1 MARTITDIKSE
12 MTAAFMADEILASTY
27 GFAPKSSF
35 EDTFSKVSLESIIFF
50 VVATCMWTLETLFD
64 THKKEITDLIETK
77 KPHRLKW
84 YRNKALAFQ
93 YGRAL
98 DEDADTYAE
107 VVESEKV
114 VKYASAVEYQGRL
127 YIKVA
132 KGGLAKEPL
141 STAEQAAI
149 TAYFADIKDA
159 GVVLEIVNKPADHF
173 TLEMDVYYDPM
184 VLNVQGFRLDTG
196 ADTVR
201 DAVKDYLQNRIP
213 FNGEYRNASLVDVLQ
228 QLDGVVIPELKL
240 ARTVADSE
248 FQTSLN
254 SEVPWKTIQAKHLPE
269 SGYYKIYSDGDL
281 SLKFIAY
288 QSIET
293 V

>member
-1 MARTITDIKSE
+1 MARTIQEIKNE
-12 MTAAFMADEILASTY
+12 MTSAFMADETLASKY

-35 EDTFSKVSLESIIFF
+35 EETFSIVSIESIFF
-50 VVATCMWTLETLFD
+50 FIIATCMWTLETLFD
-64 THKKEITDLIETK
+64 SHKKEIADLIESK

-132 KGGLAKEPL
+132 KGGAVKEPL
-141 STAEQAAI
+141 SLGEQGALI
-149 TAYFADIKDA
+149 AYFSDIKDA
-159 GVVLEIVNKPADHF
+159 GVVLEVVNKPADHF
-173 TLEMDVYYDPM
+173 ALDMDVYYDPM
-184 VLNVQGFRLDTG
+184 VFNAQGLRLDTG

-201 DAVKDYLQNRIP
+201 DTIKNYLQNGIP
-213 FNGEYRNASLVDVLQ
+213 FNGEYRNVSLVDVLQ
-228 QLDGVVIPELKL
+228 QLYGVVIPELKI
-240 ARTVADSE
+240 ARTVSE
-248 FQTSLN
+248 SDFQSAKGG
-254 SEVPWKTIQAKHLPE
+254 SVAWKTIQAKHLPE
-269 SGYYKIYSDGDL
+269 SGYYKIYNDSDL
-281 SLKFIAY
+281 VLKFIAY